1 MTWFREVFV
10 CQCRRGK
17 LQRTTHGRMVAMPS
31 VRLVSLIS
39 ALYDPAAQ
47 GQSCASLRC
56 DCAFLRCGPVDTI
69 DD

>member
-1 MTWFREVFV
+1 
-10 CQCRRGK
+10 
-17 LQRTTHGRMVAMPS
+17 MPS